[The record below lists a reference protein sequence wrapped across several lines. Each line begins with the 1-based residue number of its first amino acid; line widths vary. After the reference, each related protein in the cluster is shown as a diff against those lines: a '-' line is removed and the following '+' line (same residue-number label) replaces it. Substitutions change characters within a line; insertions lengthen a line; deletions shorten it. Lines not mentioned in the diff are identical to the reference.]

1 MKRIYTVFILL
12 FVASIAASC
21 VKSDMYREPTVYYKI
36 GDYYP
41 DPDVTFSAPGVVATG
56 TMPTGVVFW
65 LDADHM
71 VSATHGTHGKIVAL
85 DDCIDRVGVDQ
96 VGGHLSWSD
105 YTIMAH
111 LEVGA
116 SSETDGLANMISV
129 ADYIAADSELDVT
142 WSTFP
147 AFEYVNGLNSAH
159 ADYATAAQL
168 YSASRNPYGVWYMPS
183 ISELQHLLCAACGAV
198 AENWGFNQDTEN
210 HYPSFNQTGSPL
222 HESEEYNM
230 TWFNDILEAAG
241 GVELLRLDRWWSS
254 TEKFEGGGYAWGID
268 FYDGYS
274 DYIHRDSGRV
284 VRAVAN
290 F

>member
-1 MKRIYTVFILL
+1 MKRIYIVFILL
-12 FVASIAASC
+12 IMAFIAAGC
-21 VKSDMYREPTVYYKI
+21 VKSDMYSETTVSYKV

-85 DDCIDRVGVDQ
+85 DDCIDRVGEDQ
-96 VGGHLSWSD
+96 VEGLLSWSN

-111 LEVGA
+111 IEVGA

-129 ADYIAADSELDVT
+129 ADYIAENSDMDVT
-142 WSTFP
+142 WGTFP
-147 AFEYVNGLNSAH
+147 AFEYVNGLNNAH
-159 ADYATAAQL
+159 ADYAAASQL
-168 YSASRNPYGVWYMPS
+168 YSASRNPYGVWYIPS
-183 ISELQHLLCAACGAV
+183 IAELQHLLCGACGEAP
-198 AENWGFNQDTEN
+198 ENWSFNQVEYGD
-210 HYPSFNQTGSPL
+210 HYPSFV
-222 HESEEYNM
+222 ESGYTLDGYM

-254 TEKFEGGGYAWGID
+254 TERYEGGGYAWGID

-274 DYIHRDSGRV
+274 DYVHRDSGRV